1 MNRSGGAGGDAVELP
16 TVAGISIRRPALM
29 AGNAALLKHSPDTT
43 GAAWPA
49 STS

>member
-1 MNRSGGAGGDAVELP
+1 VVLAVMPWNFP